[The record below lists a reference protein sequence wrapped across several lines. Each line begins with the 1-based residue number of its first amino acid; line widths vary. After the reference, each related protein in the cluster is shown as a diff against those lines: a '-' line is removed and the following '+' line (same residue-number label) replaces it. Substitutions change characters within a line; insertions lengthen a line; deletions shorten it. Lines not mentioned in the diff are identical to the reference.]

1 MKVISLRL
9 SSDELTALEA
19 AAKRERIK
27 LGTWIK
33 RAAMIDAERVNSQPL
48 PENNPQSLP
57 ITPPN
62 FEQ

>member
-9 SSDELTALEA
+9 SSNELTALEA
-19 AAKRERIK
+19 AAKRERMK

-33 RAAMIDAERVNSQPL
+33 RAAMIDAERVNSQTL
-48 PENNPQSLP
+48 PENNPQLLP
-57 ITPPN
+57 ITPPD